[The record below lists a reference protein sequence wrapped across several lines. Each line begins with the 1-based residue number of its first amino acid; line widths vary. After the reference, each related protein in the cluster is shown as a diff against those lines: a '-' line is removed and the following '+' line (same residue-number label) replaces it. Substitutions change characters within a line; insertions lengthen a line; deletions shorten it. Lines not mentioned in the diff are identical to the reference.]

1 MTYSLSEDL
10 KCLAIMGN
18 YTKLLIDPAKP
29 LADYNLIRTMYQ
41 WADDDEKGIPVSFNN
56 QGYRLYER
64 LENFYLEYHKIM
76 RETMDFLEP

>member
-10 KCLAIMGN
+10 KCVAVMGN
-18 YTKLLIDPAKP
+18 YTKLLVDPAKP
-29 LADYNLIRTMYQ
+29 LADYNLIRLMYQ
-41 WADDDEKGIPVSFNN
+41 WADEEKGIPVSFNN

-64 LENFYLEYHKIM
+64 LENFYLEYHKIL